1 MHLLFKQTNKRGSK
15 MKNKTLVQINQLFIT
30 INKWE
35 DNFSNTPVIN
45 TIKNVIENKKENEE
59 NELRWKKY
67 LKSIS

>member
-1 MHLLFKQTNKRGSK
+1 